1 MYGQSVKSKSH
12 QGLELLNLSYCWLG
26 QPKTQQFS
34 WLVEKERFKSRIQNG
49 FLWVVPRIQLDV
61 HYIYLPCLL
70 VSAKFQQPHS
80 GSKAAG
86 WSSLNV
92 IHEHQSH
99 FFQLPLRHCKCSPYN
114 NLKWSGIHNLFY
126 FHNDIFSVFFWPL
139 KSYWIMKSGHYI
151 PYQNGPLWF
160 EKWGIC
166 E

>member
-1 MYGQSVKSKSH
+1 MHAQKRKKWVHKMYEQSVKSKSH

-70 VSAKFQQPHS
+70 VSAKFQQPHFWGQSNWLIFFECNTWAS
-80 GSKAAG
+80 GTEF
-86 WSSLNV
+86 
-92 IHEHQSH
+92 I
-99 FFQLPLRHCKCSPYN
+99 QLPLWHCKSSPYN
-114 NLKWSGIHNLFY
+114 NLTWSGIHNLFY
-126 FHNDIFSVFFWPL
+126 KIGYLMRFLNS
-139 KSYWIMKSGHYI
+139 
-151 PYQNGPLWF
+151 F
-160 EKWGIC
+160 ENVLDHDKWVLHVVP